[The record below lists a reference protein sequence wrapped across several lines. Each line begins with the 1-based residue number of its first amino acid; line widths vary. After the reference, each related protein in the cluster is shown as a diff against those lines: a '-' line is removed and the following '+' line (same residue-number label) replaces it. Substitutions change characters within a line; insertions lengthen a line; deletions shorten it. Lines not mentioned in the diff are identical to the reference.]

1 MRRQFLILWL
11 LAVAFVMPLCA
22 QDNSTEKDKR
32 MSNTFLRDPGYGSR
46 VNFGV
51 TFAPTI
57 TWMYPHTKGY
67 ESNGALMGLRYGV
80 NLNINLT
87 KRKNFY
93 FSTGLFAEHC
103 GGKMKFLDN
112 MTIDS
117 SVFDSIPTQRN
128 YRSIYLTIPTGVTL
142 KTNSI
147 NNFYICGNLGLMH
160 GFNLRSTSV
169 DSYLIGEEEE
179 LWSREEKVSQEATL
193 FKETVYVGAGFEYA
207 VTPKMRAGVML
218 NYVHALT
225 NYFKGPGLAQ
235 NSYSKVDQK
244 ANLGYVEIALNI
256 NFF

>member
-1 MRRQFLILWL
+1 MILWL
-11 LAVAFVMPLCA
+11 LAVVFVMPLCA
-22 QDNSTEKDKR
+22 QDNPTDNNKR
-32 MSNTFLRDPGYGSR
+32 MSSTYIKDPGNGSR
-46 VNFGV
+46 INFGI

-57 TWMYPHTKGY
+57 TWMYPHTQGY

-87 KRKNFY
+87 KRKNYY

-112 MTIDS
+112 VTKSELFDL
-117 SVFDSIPTQRN
+117 DSIPTQRD

-147 NNFYICGNLGLMH
+147 NNFFVCGNLGLMH
-160 GFNLRSTSV
+160 SFNLRASNV
-169 DSYLIGEEEE
+169 DSYLFGEDEE
-179 LWSREEKVSQEATL
+179 LWSRQEQMSQEATL
-193 FKETVYVGAGFEYA
+193 FKETAYVGLGFEYS
-207 VTPKMRAGVML
+207 VTPKMRAGLML
-218 NYVHALT
+218 NYVHSLT